1 MPGTEFHA
9 GRPRRAAPTVRPEV
23 HLCACAPL
31 REKLNFKLNRF
42 FVSPDFSVYF
52 RRAKQL
58 AWQNQATS
66 GYSLLTTLT
75 GRLDYTIDEKHE
87 TLASSESLMLE
98 PNATVTAKGQQVEL
112 LFLTVS
118 ASLVLQHA
126 TTMRLIP
133 AKSIV
138 TFSRDPMHGDQKL
151 ERILGEFVSEL
162 ASEKPGKE
170 IVLRALVEQA
180 LVHVL
185 RHYATP
191 KLSEELELSRVGLVD
206 RRIRRSVELMHTQLD
221 QDLTLKALA
230 AASYLSPFHFARL
243 FKKLTG
249 SSPHNYLAGIRATRA
264 QLLLAET
271 DLSIAEVGTRVGYLS
286 GSHFTKAFRT
296 ATGATPREFRQGLV
310 SRDDDGAI
318 RRQ

>member
-1 MPGTEFHA
+1 M
-9 GRPRRAAPTVRPEV
+9 
-23 HLCACAPL
+23 
-31 REKLNFKLNRF
+31 LNRF

-66 GYSLLTTLT
+66 AYSLLTTLK
-75 GRLDYTIDEKHE
+75 GELNYTIDNKRE
-87 TLASSESLMLE
+87 TLESAESVLLE
-98 PNATVTAKGQQVEL
+98 PNTTVSATGQQVEL
-112 LFLTVS
+112 LFLTFS
-118 ASLVLQHA
+118 ASLVIQHG

-133 AKSIV
+133 PKSIA
-138 TFSRDPMHGDQKL
+138 TFSNDPISDDENL
-151 ERILGEFVSEL
+151 ERILAEFVSEL
-162 ASEKPGKE
+162 TAEKPGKD

-185 RHYATP
+185 RNYATP

-206 RRIRRSVELMHTQLD
+206 RRIRRSVELMHAQLD

-271 DLSIAEVGTRVGYLS
+271 DLSVAEIGARVGYLS

-296 ATGATPREFRQGLV
+296 ATGATPREFRHGLV
-310 SRDDDGAI
+310 SRNSDGAM

>member
-1 MPGTEFHA
+1 M
-9 GRPRRAAPTVRPEV
+9 
-23 HLCACAPL
+23 
-31 REKLNFKLNRF
+31 LNRF

-66 GYSLLTTLT
+66 GYSLLTTLK
-75 GRLDYTIDEKHE
+75 GKLDYTVDEQHE
-87 TLASSESLMLE
+87 TLASSESVLFE
-98 PNATVTAKGQQVEL
+98 PNTTVTTRGQQVEL
-112 LFLTVS
+112 LFLTFS
-118 ASLVLQHA
+118 ASLVIQHA
-126 TTMRLIP
+126 TAMRLIP
-133 AKSIV
+133 TKSIV
-138 TFSRDPMHGDQKL
+138 TFSRDHISTDPKL
-151 ERILGEFVSEL
+151 EQILADFVSEL
-162 ASEKPGKE
+162 TAEKPGKE

-180 LVHVL
+180 LVHIL
-185 RHYATP
+185 RSYATP

-249 SSPHNYLAGIRATRA
+249 SSPHNYLAGVRATRA

-271 DLSIAEVGTRVGYLS
+271 DLSVTEIGARVGYLS

-310 SRDDDGAI
+310 SRNNDGAM

>member
-1 MPGTEFHA
+1 M
-9 GRPRRAAPTVRPEV
+9 
-23 HLCACAPL
+23 
-31 REKLNFKLNRF
+31 LNRF

-66 GYSLLTTLT
+66 GYSLLTTLK
-75 GRLDYTIDEKHE
+75 GRLDYTVDEQHE
-87 TLASSESLMLE
+87 TLACSESVLLE
-98 PNATVTAKGQQVEL
+98 PNTTVTTRGQQVEL
-112 LFLTVS
+112 LFLTFS
-118 ASLVLQHA
+118 ASLVIQHA
-126 TTMRLIP
+126 TAMRLIP
-133 AKSIV
+133 PKSIV
-138 TFSRDPMHGDQKL
+138 TFSRDHISTDPKL
-151 ERILGEFVSEL
+151 EQILADFVSEL
-162 ASEKPGKE
+162 TAEKPGKE
-170 IVLRALVEQA
+170 IVLRALVEQT
-180 LVHVL
+180 LVHIL
-185 RHYATP
+185 RNYATP

-249 SSPHNYLAGIRATRA
+249 SSPHNYLAGIRAARA

-271 DLSIAEVGTRVGYLS
+271 DLSVTEIGARVGYLS
-286 GSHFTKAFRT
+286 GSHFTKAFRI

-310 SRDDDGAI
+310 SRNNDGAM

>member
-1 MPGTEFHA
+1 M
-9 GRPRRAAPTVRPEV
+9 
-23 HLCACAPL
+23 
-31 REKLNFKLNRF
+31 LNRF
-42 FVSPDFSVYF
+42 FVSPDFSIYF

-66 GYSLLTTLT
+66 GYSLLTTLK
-75 GRLDYTIDEKHE
+75 GELNYSVDEKHE
-87 TLASSESLMLE
+87 KLENSESVLLE
-98 PNATVTAKGQQVEL
+98 PNTSVTASGQQVEL
-112 LFLTVS
+112 LFLTFS
-118 ASLVLQHA
+118 ASLVIQHA

-133 AKSIV
+133 PKSIV
-138 TFSRDPMHGDQKL
+138 TFSLDSISDDQTL
-151 ERILGEFVSEL
+151 ERILAEFVSEL
-162 ASEKPGKE
+162 TAEKPGKD

-180 LVHVL
+180 LVHIL
-185 RHYATP
+185 RNYATP
-191 KLSEELELSRVGLVD
+191 KLSEDLELSRVGLVD

-271 DLSIAEVGTRVGYLS
+271 DLSVAEIGARVGYLS

-296 ATGATPREFRQGLV
+296 ATGATPREFRHGLV
-310 SRDDDGAI
+310 SRNDDGAM

>member
-1 MPGTEFHA
+1 M
-9 GRPRRAAPTVRPEV
+9 
-23 HLCACAPL
+23 
-31 REKLNFKLNRF
+31 LNRF
-42 FVSPDFSVYF
+42 FVSPEFSVYF
-52 RRAKQL
+52 RSSKQL
-58 AWQNQATS
+58 VWQNQATS
-66 GYSLLTTLT
+66 AYSLLATLN
-75 GRLDYTIDEKHE
+75 GKLDYTLDEKHE
-87 TLASSESLMLE
+87 TLERSESIMLE
-98 PNATVTAKGQQVEL
+98 PNSTVTAKGQQIEL
-112 LFLTVS
+112 LFLTFS
-118 ASLVLQHA
+118 ASLVIQHA
-126 TTMRLIP
+126 AAMRLIP
-133 AKSIV
+133 PKSIV
-138 TFSRDPMHGDQKL
+138 TFSRIPMRNDQKL
-151 ERILGEFVSEL
+151 ERILAEFVSEL
-162 ASEKPGKE
+162 AAEKPGKE

-180 LVHVL
+180 LVHIL
-185 RHYATP
+185 RNYATP

-271 DLSIAEVGTRVGYLS
+271 DLSIAEIGTRVGYLS

-310 SRDDDGAI
+310 SRNSDGAI

>member
-1 MPGTEFHA
+1 M
-9 GRPRRAAPTVRPEV
+9 
-23 HLCACAPL
+23 
-31 REKLNFKLNRF
+31 LNRF
-42 FVSPDFSVYF
+42 FVSPDFSIYF

-66 GYSLLTTLT
+66 GYSLLTTLK
-75 GRLDYTIDEKHE
+75 GRLDYTVDENRE
-87 TLASSESLMLE
+87 TLESSESVMFE
-98 PNATVTAKGQQVEL
+98 PNATVTSRGQQVEL
-112 LFLTVS
+112 LFLTFS
-118 ASLVLQHA
+118 ASLVIQHA
-126 TTMRLIP
+126 TAMRLIP
-133 AKSIV
+133 PKSIV
-138 TFSRDPMHGDQKL
+138 TFSREPIQVDQKL
-151 ERILGEFVSEL
+151 KHMLAEFVSEL
-162 ASEKPGKE
+162 SGEKPGKD

-180 LVHVL
+180 LVHIL
-185 RHYATP
+185 RNYATP

-271 DLSIAEVGTRVGYLS
+271 DLSIAEIGARVGYLS

-310 SRDDDGAI
+310 THNNDGAM

>member
-1 MPGTEFHA
+1 M
-9 GRPRRAAPTVRPEV
+9 
-23 HLCACAPL
+23 
-31 REKLNFKLNRF
+31 LNRF

-66 GYSLLTTLT
+66 GYSLLATLT
-75 GRLDYTIDEKHE
+75 GKLDYIVDNKQK
-87 TLASSESLMLE
+87 TLERSESVMLE
-98 PNATVTAKGQQVEL
+98 PNTTVTAKGQQVEL
-112 LFLTVS
+112 LYLTFS
-118 ASLVLQHA
+118 ASLVIQHA
-126 TTMRLIP
+126 AAMRLIP
-133 AKSIV
+133 PKSIV
-138 TFSRDPMHGDQKL
+138 TFSRDAMRDDQKL
-151 ERILGEFVSEL
+151 ETLLADFVSEL
-162 ASEKPGKE
+162 ATEKPGKE
-170 IVLRALVEQA
+170 ILLRALVEQA
-180 LVHVL
+180 LVHIL
-185 RHYATP
+185 RSYAIP

-249 SSPHNYLAGIRATRA
+249 LSPHNYLAGIRATRA

-271 DLSIAEVGTRVGYLS
+271 DLSIADIGTRVGYLS

-296 ATGATPREFRQGLV
+296 ATGTTPREFRQGLV
-310 SRDDDGAI
+310 TRNNDGAS

>member
-1 MPGTEFHA
+1 M
-9 GRPRRAAPTVRPEV
+9 
-23 HLCACAPL
+23 
-31 REKLNFKLNRF
+31 LNRF
-42 FVSPDFSVYF
+42 FVSPDFSVCF

-66 GYSLLTTLT
+66 GYSLLTTLK
-75 GRLDYTIDEKHE
+75 GELNYTIDNKRE
-87 TLASSESLMLE
+87 TLESAESVLLE
-98 PNATVTAKGQQVEL
+98 PNTTVSATGQQVEL
-112 LFLTVS
+112 LFLTFS
-118 ASLVLQHA
+118 ASLVIQHG

-133 AKSIV
+133 PKSIA
-138 TFSRDPMHGDQKL
+138 TFSNDPISDDENL
-151 ERILGEFVSEL
+151 ERILAEFVSEL
-162 ASEKPGKE
+162 TAEKPGKD

-185 RHYATP
+185 RNYATP

-271 DLSIAEVGTRVGYLS
+271 DLSVTAVGARVGYLS
-286 GSHFTKAFRT
+286 GSHFTKAFRI
-296 ATGATPREFRQGLV
+296 ATGATPREFRKGLV
-310 SRDDDGAI
+310 SQSKDGAS